1 MREVIMESVQSISLK
16 AAVTSLKKDAALA
29 RTARSQPV
37 VSRTRDI
44 RVLVHRGM
52 AYGIEVAIGLDSLGR
67 LVADTG
73 EETLEVVW
81 SRLTRQPKFVLGN
94 NHEVSLLQLADGEM
108 LQRAHALARKR
119 HGLPEFER

>member
-1 MREVIMESVQSISLK
+1 MESVQSISLK